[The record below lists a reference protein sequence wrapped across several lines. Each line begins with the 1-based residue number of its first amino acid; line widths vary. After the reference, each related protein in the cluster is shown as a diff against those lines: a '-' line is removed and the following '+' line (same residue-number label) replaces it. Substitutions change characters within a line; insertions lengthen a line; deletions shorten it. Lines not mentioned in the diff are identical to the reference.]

1 MPKRLQNLSTLMK
14 VTASQLRRITKLIF
28 LAFLTSAGQ
37 AQTTFTQVT
46 TGPIATDQ
54 GEFLGAAWGDFHNDG
69 LLDLIDANWEG
80 LANVFYQNNG
90 NGTFTKITGQ
100 DPVLDLDYHVIAA
113 AGDYDNDGNLDLVVT
128 SGVGAPT
135 PRRTLLYHNDGDAKF
150 SRVSGGIVTNQL
162 GYFGIPAFADYD
174 NDGFLDLFVTDLG
187 PGDEGAKNLLFHNN
201 GDGTFSSITN
211 GPIVSDFGLGYDASW
226 IDYDDDGFVDL
237 LVINR
242 FLTNSHNF
250 LYHNNG
256 DGSFTRVLTNAIATD
271 VWADGATTEA
281 WGDYDNDGL
290 PDLFIADNNGARN
303 RLYHNNGNGA
313 FTNVASGPMLLPPS
327 GGFSYSA
334 AWGDYD
340 NDGYLD
346 LFVVNYG
353 DNNALF
359 HNNKN
364 GTFTQVLA
372 GSAGAPVQHSGGG
385 VCTWV
390 DYDNDG
396 FLDLFLAGGEPG
408 PLPHFLYHNNGNTN
422 AWIEI
427 KCVGTVAN
435 RSAIGTKVR
444 VQATIDGKTFW
455 QVRAIGGGLPLVA
468 HFGLGDATNVNTLR
482 VEWPSGTVQ
491 EFQNVAAKQ
500 ILTITEPPRLMAAL
514 TNGFP
519 QFSIKGGRFFQYE
532 IESSTDLSNWSS
544 IGTVMVTNFN
554 GAVQIT
560 DTNAPS
566 AKAIFYRAISR

>member
-1 MPKRLQNLSTLMK
+1 MK
-14 VTASQLRRITKLIF
+14 ISQLRRITKLVF

-90 NGTFTKITGQ
+90 NGMFTKITGQ
-100 DPVLDLDYHVIAA
+100 DPVLDMDYHVIAA
-113 AGDYDNDGNLDLVVT
+113 AGDYDNDGKLDLVVT
-128 SGVGAPT
+128 SGVGAAT

-150 SRVSGGIVTNQL
+150 SRASGGIVTNQL
-162 GYFGIPAFADYD
+162 GYFGIAAFADYD

-187 PGDEGAKNLLFHNN
+187 PGFEGAKNLLFHNN
-201 GDGTFSSITN
+201 GDGTFSLITN
-211 GPIVSDFGLGYDASW
+211 GPIVSDFGEGYGASW

-237 LVINR
+237 FVINR
-242 FLTNSHNF
+242 NLTNSHNF

-256 DGSFTRVLTNAIATD
+256 NGSFTRVLTNAIATD
-271 VWADGATTEA
+271 VWAIGATTEA

-290 PDLFIADNNGARN
+290 PDLFISDSNGARN

-327 GGFSYSA
+327 GGLSYSA

-353 DNNALF
+353 GNNALF

-364 GTFTQVLA
+364 GTFTPVLA
-372 GSAGAPVQHSGGG
+372 GSAGTPVQHSGGG
-385 VCTWV
+385 LCTWV

-422 AWIEI
+422 AWLEV

-444 VQATIDGKTFW
+444 VQATIGGKTFW

-482 VEWPSGTVQ
+482 LEWPSGTVQ
-491 EFQNVAAKQ
+491 EFSNVAAKQ
-500 ILTITEPPRLMAAL
+500 ILTITEPPRLMASL
-514 TNGFP
+514 TNGGP
-519 QFSIKGGRFFQYE
+519 QFSVKGGRFFDYE
-532 IESSTDLSNWSS
+532 IDVSTNLAAWSS
-544 IGTVMVTNFN
+544 IGTMMITNLS
-554 GAVQIT
+554 GTAQIA
-560 DTNAPS
+560 DTNAPGPGTR
-566 AKAIFYRAISR
+566 FYRAVSRN